1 MISLTRF
8 SGQRFALNPDL
19 IERVES
25 TPDTVITLVDGSRQ
39 VVVEPLD
46 YVVDKVRHYRA
57 SVVALSQR
65 MEVDE
70 GEDGARQPVAAASGA
85 DQSAPTLRLISKS
98 GGDV

>member
-19 IERVES
+19 IERVEA

-39 VVVEPLD
+39 VVVEPLED
-46 YVVDKVRHYRA
+46 VVDKVRHYRA
-57 SVVALSQR
+57 SVVALAQR
-65 MEVDE
+65 MEVDDPTAATHSVVDV
-70 GEDGARQPVAAASGA
+70 DGGQTAAA
-85 DQSAPTLRLISKS
+85 PNLRLISKS